1 MNTQNLKTWLAG
13 HWVAV
18 TIVGI
23 KFLLAFY
30 TVPENAL
37 AMGIESF
44 LDVRVLGLAVYELTF
59 ILCGIMLGHG
69 LVAGNVQT
77 VATWG
82 AFITAMIIMGSNA
95 VVANLLHA
103 GQPLGMWATYRF
115 SVLPYTPMI
124 LVAMLAVVGATSP
137 ALILKSREQSQLLK
151 MKLLEQAAELDA
163 AKAAA
168 NLQATKRASEAAK
181 SDSEAFGLTLKI
193 TTDKQRQKT
202 LAAIERAKMLAEQ
215 KIGIAS
221 AKEEAHIL
229 EVIATAEQSALKA
242 HVDGQ
247 EFKKEIG
254 ELAQGKIRS
263 HLNKA
268 KREKLG
274 N

>member
-1 MNTQNLKTWLAG
+1 MQTVKIWLKE
-13 HWVAV
+13 HWVAA

-69 LVAGNVQT
+69 LVAGKVQT

-82 AFITAMIIMGSNA
+82 TFATSMVIMGSNA
-95 VVANLLHA
+95 VTANLLHA
-103 GQPLGMWATYRF
+103 GQDLGMWATYRF
-115 SVLPYTPMI
+115 SILPYTPMI

-137 ALILKSREQSQLLK
+137 ALILKSKEQSQLLRL
-151 MKLLEQAAELDA
+151 KLLEQAAELEE
-163 AKAAA
+163 AKAKAM
-168 NLQATKRASEAAK
+168 LQATKRASEAAK
-181 SDSEAFGLTLKI
+181 ADGEAFGLRVKI
-193 TTDKQRQKT
+193 QTDKQRQRT
-202 LAAIERAKMLAEQ
+202 MANIEKAKMQAEQ
-215 KIGIAS
+215 KAGISA

-242 HVDGQ
+242 HVDGEGFQ
-247 EFKKEIG
+247 KEIA
-254 ELAQGKIRS
+254 ELAQGKIRA